1 MSLTIGW
8 GVERTFAKKKTGKD
22 YPVIRKMILLPGR
35 PAVMALSPDG
45 RRLAVL
51 HPEGLSLVNLESQSI
66 SETAPVPLK
75 SDFPDMLF
83 SPAGAELYFSNH
95 ESEVLRF
102 HVAAGAAG
110 QKLETLISFRE
121 QPPEKSGIGG
131 LALSPNGRYLVI
143 AMRRANQLKI
153 FDLFQPIKVVDT
165 LGVESPHGVL
175 FSGDGLELFVG
186 QPCMEGKPLTS
197 SSSTAASEKQ
207 PSINKDGFVS
217 IIDLKQGK
225 VRQQIAV
232 GSHTGRLCL
241 SKDRTRLFVVGS
253 EGNSVTCVNVDTE
266 ELAEVIPLDS
276 VRGSRSVMVPVSICL
291 APDGKRLF
299 AAIADASWITIVA
312 LGSPSS
318 KSLKSEPS
326 KVEGLIP
333 VPGKP
338 QALVFDHDGA
348 RLLVALSEPADWSGP
363 QPSAIQSPGAV
374 AIIDLP
380 TAKQWSTWLDSYR
393 KNRR

>member
-1 MSLTIGW
+1 
-8 GVERTFAKKKTGKD
+8 
-22 YPVIRKMILLPGR
+22 
-35 PAVMALSPDG
+35 
-45 RRLAVL
+45 
-51 HPEGLSLVNLESQSI
+51 
-66 SETAPVPLK
+66 
-75 SDFPDMLF
+75 
-83 SPAGAELYFSNH
+83 
-95 ESEVLRF
+95 
-102 HVAAGAAG
+102 
-110 QKLETLISFRE
+110 
-121 QPPEKSGIGG
+121 
-131 LALSPNGRYLVI
+131 
-143 AMRRANQLKI
+143 
-153 FDLFQPIKVVDT
+153 
-165 LGVESPHGVL
+165 
-175 FSGDGLELFVG
+175 
-186 QPCMEGKPLTS
+186 
-197 SSSTAASEKQ
+197 
-207 PSINKDGFVS
+207 
-217 IIDLKQGK
+217 
-225 VRQQIAV
+225 
-232 GSHTGRLCL
+232 
-241 SKDRTRLFVVGS
+241 
-253 EGNSVTCVNVDTE
+253 
-266 ELAEVIPLDS
+266 
-276 VRGSRSVMVPVSICL
+276 MVPVSICL